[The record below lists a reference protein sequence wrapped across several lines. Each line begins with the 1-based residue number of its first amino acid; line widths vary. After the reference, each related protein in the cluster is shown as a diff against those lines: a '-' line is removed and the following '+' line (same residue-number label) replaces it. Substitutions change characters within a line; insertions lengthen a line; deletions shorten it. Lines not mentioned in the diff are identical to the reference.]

1 MADSNI
7 TKNALA
13 SSLRELMKEKP
24 FEKISISDICD
35 LCGMNRKSFYY
46 HFKDKYDL
54 VNWIYY
60 VNFIGQMD
68 INSFDNG
75 WDMIEYMSR
84 KFYEDK
90 EFYIAALKIEGQ
102 NSFREYVLETLR
114 PLTDLFVKDVYKEVE
129 HREFFITFMCD
140 AFITSIMRWLSE
152 GMIMEPGDFLEELH
166 SVILEMAKK
175 VIEDER
181 KLNE

>member
-175 VIEDER
+175 VIEDEK